1 MELTIIRYTPYKNT
15 HYMNIKAEVTWEL
28 GTRKNVP
35 NPPYRNI
42 YGLCPFL
49 STSKETP
56 SILYR
61 ASSDANSPP
70 ILPPRLHTWNGS
82 KKPPRGRGALGDKQY

>member
-70 ILPPRLHTWNGS
+70 PSSLLACTHGMVLKS
-82 KKPPRGRGALGDKQY
+82 PRGGGVL